1 MQQQAMRSMHDPQ
14 LHTPILRHP
23 SISQDQ
29 QAVVQLQHL
38 SKDLQAAVAQLLAGQ
53 VPVTLGVQQEKMQQA
68 FTFMQWLQ
76 KHAGLLQSLG
86 LQLLRTLNRPALDAN
101 MQQQYHS

>member
-1 MQQQAMRSMHDPQ
+1 
-14 LHTPILRHP
+14 
-23 SISQDQ
+23 
-29 QAVVQLQHL
+29 
-38 SKDLQAAVAQLLAGQ
+38 
-53 VPVTLGVQQEKMQQA
+53 VQQEKMQQA